1 MKFPMSTCAT
11 PMALPSAGATRRCR
25 HRYRPSMPT
34 IPTSRGRK
42 RFMAKRSDRNL
53 LVGLDIGTSKV
64 VAIVGEIKADGVLES
79 IGSHPSRGL
88 KKGVVVNIES
98 TVQSI
103 QRAVEEAEL
112 MAGCEI
118 HSVYA
123 GIAGSHV
130 RSLNSHGIV
139 AIKDKEVVQG
149 DVERVID
156 AAKAV
161 AIPADQKILHVL
173 PQEYIIDSQ
182 EGIRD
187 PIGMSGVRLEAKVHI
202 VTGADSA
209 AQNIVKCVQRC
220 GLSVD
225 DIVLEQLASSYAV
238 LTEDEKDLG
247 VCVVDIGGG
256 TTDIAVFGGGAI
268 RHTAVIPIAGDQVTN
283 DIAVSM
289 RTPTQYAEDIKI
301 KYACALSQL
310 ANPDESI
317 EVPGLGER
325 PARRL
330 ARQTL
335 AEVVEPRYEE
345 LFNLIR
351 EELRRSGYEEVIAAG
366 LVLTGGSARME
377 GAIELAEEVF
387 HMPVRLGA
395 PQYVKGL
402 NDVVSNPIHAT
413 GVGLLLYAKNN
424 LEVRRTEGPLLSG
437 GMKSIF
443 ERMKAWFQ
451 GNF

>member
-1 MKFPMSTCAT
+1 
-11 PMALPSAGATRRCR
+11 
-25 HRYRPSMPT
+25 
-34 IPTSRGRK
+34 
-42 RFMAKRSDRNL
+42 MAKRSDRHL

-64 VAIVGEIKADGVLES
+64 VAIVGEIKADGALEIIG

-268 RHTAVIPIAGDQVTN
+268 RHTAVIPIAGDQITN

-310 ANPDESI
+310 ANPDETI
-317 EVPGLGER
+317 EVPSVGDR
-325 PARRL
+325 PPRRL

-335 AEVVEPRYEE
+335 AEIVEPRYEE
-345 LFNLIR
+345 LFGLIR
-351 EELRRSGYEEVIAAG
+351 DEIRRAG
-366 LVLTGGSARME
+366 LEEQVATGIVLTGGSAKME

-387 HMPVRLGA
+387 HMPVRLGV
-395 PQYVKGL
+395 PQYVSGL
-402 NDVVSNPIHAT
+402 AEVVSNPIHAT
-413 GVGLLLYAKNN
+413 GVGLLLYAKSN
-424 LEVRRTEGPLLSG
+424 LEVERTGAPLLAG
-437 GMKSIF
+437 GVKSVF

>member
-1 MKFPMSTCAT
+1 
-11 PMALPSAGATRRCR
+11 
-25 HRYRPSMPT
+25 
-34 IPTSRGRK
+34 
-42 RFMAKRSDRNL
+42 MAKRSDRNL

-64 VAIVGEIKADGVLES
+64 VAIVGEIKSDGALEIIG

-103 QRAVEEAEL
+103 QRAIEEAEL

-139 AIKDKEVVQG
+139 AIKDKEVGPG

-173 PQEYIIDSQ
+173 PQEYIIDAQ

-220 GLSVD
+220 GLAVD

-247 VCVVDIGGG
+247 VCMVDIGGG

-268 RHTAVIPIAGDQVTN
+268 RHTAVIPIAGDQITN

-310 ANPDESI
+310 ANPDETI
-317 EVPGLGER
+317 EVPSVGDR
-325 PARRL
+325 PPRRL

-335 AEVVEPRYEE
+335 AEIVEPRYEE
-345 LFNLIR
+345 LFGLIR
-351 EELRRSGYEEVIAAG
+351 DELRRAG
-366 LVLTGGSARME
+366 LEEQVATGIVLTGGSAKME

-387 HMPVRLGA
+387 HMPVRLGV
-395 PQYVKGL
+395 PQYVTGL
-402 NDVVSNPIHAT
+402 SEVVSNPIHAT
-413 GVGLLLYAKNN
+413 GVGLLLYAKSNM
-424 LEVRRTEGPLLSG
+424 ETQRTEAPLLAG
-437 GMKSIF
+437 GVKNLL

>member
-1 MKFPMSTCAT
+1 
-11 PMALPSAGATRRCR
+11 
-25 HRYRPSMPT
+25 
-34 IPTSRGRK
+34 
-42 RFMAKRSDRNL
+42 MAKRSDRNL
-53 LVGLDIGTSKV
+53 IVGLDIGTSKV
-64 VAIVGEIKADGVLES
+64 VAIVGEIKSDGALEIIG

-256 TTDIAVFGGGAI
+256 TTDIAV
-268 RHTAVIPIAGDQVTN
+268 
-283 DIAVSM
+283 SM

-310 ANPDESI
+310 ANPDETI
-317 EVPGLGER
+317 EVPSVGDR
-325 PARRL
+325 PPRRL

-335 AEVVEPRYEE
+335 AEIVEPRYEE
-345 LFNLIR
+345 LFALVR
-351 EELRRSGYEEVIAAG
+351 DELRRAG
-366 LVLTGGSARME
+366 LEESVATGVVLTGGSSKME

-387 HMPVRLGA
+387 HMPVRLGV
-395 PQYVKGL
+395 PQYVSGL
-402 NDVVSNPIHAT
+402 VDVVSNPIHAT
-413 GVGLLLYAKNN
+413 GVGLLLYAKSNMDI
-424 LEVRRTEGPLLSG
+424 RRAEGPLLAG
-437 GMKSIF
+437 GVKSILD
-443 ERMKAWFQ
+443 RMKAWFQ